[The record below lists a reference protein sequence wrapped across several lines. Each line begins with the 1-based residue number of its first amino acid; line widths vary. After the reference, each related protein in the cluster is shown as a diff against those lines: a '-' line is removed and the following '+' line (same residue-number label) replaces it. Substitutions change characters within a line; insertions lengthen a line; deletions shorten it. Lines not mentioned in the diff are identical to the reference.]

1 MFKFKNNDD
10 DSPQE
15 PIDDGKVSNYNPF
28 TLFLILILLILADS
42 NAYSLDFLTDF
53 QTKLQKISRKKR

>member
-10 DSPQE
+10 SSQE
-15 PIDDGKVSNYNPF
+15 PIDDSQKSNYNPF
-28 TLFLILILLILADS
+28 TLFLILILLILADP

-53 QTKLQKISRKKR
+53 QDKLQQLYRKKK